1 MKGRTFVNQIDFAM
15 VYQVEVLNPE
25 AHALLESLVRLRLI
39 RLHQHNPSGAGFW
52 DLLEDL
58 RSQGAES
65 DLTEEDI
72 LQEVE
77 TARTLRYERAPQ
89 SHH

>member
-1 MKGRTFVNQIDFAM
+1 M

-25 AHALLESLVRLRLI
+25 AQALLESLVRLRLI
-39 RLHQHNPSGAGFW
+39 RLHQLNPTGYGFW
-52 DLLEDL
+52 DLLERL
-58 RSQGAES
+58 RNQDAENN
-65 DLTEEDI
+65 LTEEDI

-77 TARTLRYERAPQ
+77 TARATRYERAAQ